1 VVGDP
6 GLGKVM
12 LCIIA
17 EDDPHV
23 FSIDQSQMLR
33 AAAALAPRSVTVCG
47 NTSTSAGL
55 TVSVGRESSGSGGS
69 KGLEGGNISIEAG
82 ALVLADQGV
91 CCIDELDKYVYFS

>member
-1 VVGDP
+1 
-6 GLGKVM
+6 
-12 LCIIA
+12 
-17 EDDPHV
+17 
-23 FSIDQSQMLR
+23 MLR

-91 CCIDELDKYVYFS
+91 CCIDELDKYCSVPLCVGADASPVVLHEQNQL